1 MNTEKHFEKAIQY
14 VKENHKWSDAK
25 DALALETINA
35 YRCDINF
42 ADHAITEEI
51 HDLMEEYG
59 QDNDLPEGWWYEQ
72 GDEDDIFF
80 SI

>member
-1 MNTEKHFEKAIQY
+1 MDKHFEKAIQY
-14 VKENHKWSDAK
+14 VKDNHRWSDARE
-25 DALALETINA
+25 ALALEQIDY

-42 ADHAITEEI
+42 ADHLIADEI

-72 GDEDDIFF
+72 GNEDDVFF
-80 SI
+80 SLED

>member
-42 ADHAITEEI
+42 ADHTISEEI

-59 QDNDLPEGWWYEQ
+59 QDNDLPEGWLYEQ
-72 GDEDDIFF
+72 GNEDDIFF